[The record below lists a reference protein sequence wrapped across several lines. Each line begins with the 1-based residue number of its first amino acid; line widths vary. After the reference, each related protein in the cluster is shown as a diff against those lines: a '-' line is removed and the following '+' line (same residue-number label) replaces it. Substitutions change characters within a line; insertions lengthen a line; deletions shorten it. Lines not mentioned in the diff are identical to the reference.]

1 MKQHLL
7 FKLGE
12 HFSDRG
18 VRPSDSVN
26 EISLFIAFCN
36 LSPKYQDTNDDLA
49 DLVAKGQLSLKQAY
63 QQLAESLPLYK
74 HVYESAKLPSL
85 LSAIEVETY
94 VKEVRQISD
103 QGSSWISELWGLQE
117 SLGKF
122 SGLPKLPEELIQ
134 LMSVLG
140 LKNEQVPSVYMPFA
154 SSVQLAN
161 EVIPLASEV
170 FSESKNVEGLYCAS
184 VLISG
189 IACKKSD
196 PIMAPK
202 YIRENGGLRQF
213 SHVLMVPPFGL
224 KIRDA
229 VPDLHHR
236 FQHPAVNGDVFTLLH
251 GIAQCSERLIT
262 IMPMGFL
269 FRGAADKYCR
279 EMLIERGIL
288 DAVIQLPPGLL
299 SNTGIPTCLLIVD
312 KKRVPERPVL
322 FYNADNEDLARPE
335 RRGPRKNLHGWQT
348 IATDVLSH
356 QANKYGVLADAKM
369 IKHNDYHFS
378 VSRYV
383 LSEASKAIQD
393 LENTKP
399 LSQIVELIRAQ
410 LLKDEPELQ
419 GDEYLEVGIRDIT
432 PGGFISEPAKRIQL
446 SGKSKE
452 RAALQLLQ
460 SGDILLTIKGNVGKV
475 AIVGENCGDNW
486 VAGQVFQVLRLK
498 SERHITKPEY
508 LYRYLTSTLIQNYL
522 QDHASGSGVP
532 VLKTSD
538 IKGLPVPIM
547 PPEEQQKVI
556 STHQQIMDAHS
567 KISEIQKEIKALS
580 QEHWNLTTH

>member
-7 FKLGE
+7 NKLGE
-12 HFSDRG
+12 HLKDRG
-18 VRPSDSVN
+18 MHPADAVN

-36 LSPKYQDTNDDLA
+36 LSTKYRTTNNDLA
-49 DLVAKGQLSLKQAY
+49 DFVAKGQLSLKQAY
-63 QQLAESLPLYK
+63 QQLAEGLPIYK
-74 HVYESAKLPSL
+74 NTYESAKLPLL

-94 VKEVRQISD
+94 VKEVRLIS
-103 QGSSWISELWGLQE
+103 QGNSWISELWWLQE

-122 SGLPKLPEELIQ
+122 SGLSKLPQELIK

-140 LKNEQVPSVYMPFA
+140 LKNEQVSSVYMPFA
-154 SSVQLAN
+154 ASVQLAD
-161 EVIPLASEV
+161 EATAHAGEV
-170 FSESKNVEGLYCAS
+170 FSESNNAEGVYCAS

-189 IACKKSD
+189 IDCKKSD
-196 PIMAPK
+196 PIESPK
-202 YIRENGGLRQF
+202 YIKENGGLRQF
-213 SHVLMVPPFGL
+213 SRVLMVPPFGL

-229 VPDLHHR
+229 VPDLYHR
-236 FQHPAVNGDVFTLLH
+236 FQNPAVNGDVFTLLH

-288 DAVIQLPPGLL
+288 DAVIQLPAGLL
-299 SNTGIPTCLLIVD
+299 SNTGIPTCLLVVD
-312 KKRVPERPVL
+312 KKRDPKSPVL
-322 FYNADNEDLARPE
+322 FYNADNEDLVRPE

-348 IATDVLSH
+348 IAKDVIS
-356 QANKYGVLADAKM
+356 QQSSKYGVLADANR
-369 IKHNDYHFS
+369 IKQNDYDFS

-383 LSEASKAIQD
+383 LSEASKAIQN
-393 LENTKP
+393 LEDTKP

-432 PGGFISEPAKRIQL
+432 PGGFISEPAKQIQL

-460 SGDILLTIKGNVGKV
+460 PGDILLTIKGNVGKV
-475 AIVGENCGDNW
+475 AIVGDNCGANW
-486 VAGQVFQVLRLK
+486 VAGQIFQVLRLNA
-498 SERHITKPEY
+498 ERHITKPEY
-508 LYRYLTSTLIQNYL
+508 LYRYLSSTLIQNYL
-522 QDHASGSGVP
+522 QDHASGSGVS

-538 IKGLPVPIM
+538 IKGLPVPLM
-547 PPEEQQKVI
+547 PLEDQQKVI
-556 STHQQIMDAHS
+556 NTHQEIIDAHS
-567 KISEIQKEIKALS
+567 RIAEIQKEIETLS
-580 QEHWNLTTH
+580 QEHWNLTTS